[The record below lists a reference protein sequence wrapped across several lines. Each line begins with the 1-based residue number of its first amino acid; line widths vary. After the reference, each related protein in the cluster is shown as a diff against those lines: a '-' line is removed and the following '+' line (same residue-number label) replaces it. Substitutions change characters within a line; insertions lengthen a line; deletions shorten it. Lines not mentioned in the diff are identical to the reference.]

1 MYYLFII
8 YLFFFFVVSCFVLVF
23 VFSEYT
29 TKSHIVY
36 KNKTCSSFLTAL
48 DSDPVNTLQIV

>member
-1 MYYLFII
+1 MYYLLII
-8 YLFFFFVVSCFVLVF
+8 YFFFVVSCFVL

-36 KNKTCSSFLTAL
+36 KNKTCSLFLTAL

>member
-1 MYYLFII
+1 MYYLLII
-8 YLFFFFVVSCFVLVF
+8 YFFFCRCFVL

-29 TKSHIVY
+29 TKCHIVY
-36 KNKTCSSFLTAL
+36 KNKTCSLFLTAL